1 MPHCSQ
7 GIQWSL
13 KVQLLIKEYLF
24 KIMLDFHKEYCSCSN
39 DYSVKSH
46 CTFFQKHHPLSK
58 GLLYIYIYTHM
69 KRFPVVQEL
78 NKSKTLSQGLLC
90 VLKATF
96 SKECHTLLKAI
107 LCIHVKLLTYFKN
120 ILYGELCYF
129 KLLFFLQMNVVSFVE
144 GRLPNT
150 IVQANIFHEVIK
162 FKGMPHS

>member
-1 MPHCSQ
+1 
-7 GIQWSL
+7 
-13 KVQLLIKEYLF
+13 
-24 KIMLDFHKEYCSCSN
+24 MLDFLHYSCSN
-39 DYSVKSH
+39 DHSMESY
-46 CTFFQKHHPLSK
+46 CFFLQKHHPLSNGLPYTK
-58 GLLYIYIYTHM
+58 G
-69 KRFPVVQEL
+69 FPLVQEL
-78 NKSKTLSQGLLC
+78 KQCHTLSQGLLC